1 MHSGPVAILAQ
12 ASGSAF
18 PILTGFNMSV
28 NGLSVALREFGI
40 SDDSGL
46 KLREAGLDDL
56 DLIAAAFDDVQ
67 DFTSWLEVQPSVPL
81 KCFFERCQASAK
93 ASVLSCA
100 AQVSLPTPEVSVPVD
115 TSSSALSS
123 PVPVELKLTGD
134 GTRQDV
140 VPRTIRKR
148 GFERGGRGRL
158 RGLAR
163 SRPLL
168 R

>member
-1 MHSGPVAILAQ
+1 MTWTSLRLR
-12 ASGSAF
+12 
-18 PILTGFNMSV
+18 LTMS
-28 NGLSVALREFGI
+28 
-40 SDDSGL
+40 
-46 KLREAGLDDL
+46 K
-56 DLIAAAFDDVQ
+56 

-123 PVPVELKLTGD
+123 PVSVELKLTGRRYQA
-134 GTRQDV
+134 GRGSENYKET
-140 VPRTIRKR
+140 

>member
-1 MHSGPVAILAQ
+1 
-12 ASGSAF
+12 
-18 PILTGFNMSV
+18 MSV

-56 DLIAAAFDDVQ
+56 GLIAAAFDDVQ
-67 DFTSWLEVQPSVPL
+67 DSTSWLEVQPSAPL
-81 KCFFERCQASAK
+81 KCFFERCQASAR
-93 ASVLSCA
+93 ASVLSCV
-100 AQVSLPTPEVSVPVD
+100 AQVSLPTPEVSVPVV

-123 PVPVELKLTGD
+123 PVSVELKLTGD

-140 VPRTIRKR
+140 VLRTIKET
-148 GFERGGRGRL
+148 GFGKGGGRP
-158 RGLAR
+158 RGPAR
-163 SRPLL
+163 SWPLL